1 MSEYIKALKD
11 SGIIQYLRKT
21 LPENELE
28 VFDKLV
34 EEKVKEYNQMW
45 LDSQPTIAD
54 YNNKVNK
61 YASKSQPESRPT
73 AKSDEEQS

>member
-21 LPENELE
+21 LPESELE

-45 LDSQPTIAD
+45 IDSQPTIAE
-54 YNNKVNK
+54 YNNKVKN
-61 YASKSQPESRPT
+61 YASEPEPKPRQT
-73 AKSDEEQS
+73 KKSDDE